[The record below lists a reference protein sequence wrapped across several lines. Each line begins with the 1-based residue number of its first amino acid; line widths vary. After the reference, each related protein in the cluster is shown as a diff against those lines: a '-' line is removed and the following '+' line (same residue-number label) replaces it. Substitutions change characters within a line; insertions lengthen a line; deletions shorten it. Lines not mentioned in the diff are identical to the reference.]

1 MRSAEIVGRVIP
13 FFLAKIPDHE
23 LAGVRVRARPRANEA
38 AGASRRSFQFSAG
51 AVRMGSS
58 ESVAASTV
66 SAGRLA
72 AISRSAGERF
82 RPRRQSQPPIS
93 RHSTPAMTS
102 SPNLYP
108 QLLDLGL
115 PRGLL
120 PLVVPREAGQHR
132 LSSRL
137 LPGGNQVR
145 MHIVAGRQLR
155 HRRFLAKRLQRDL
168 RLQLSRVT
176 LSLPWHSRRYCR
188 VSGRR
193 ARRYSGS

>member
-1 MRSAEIVGRVIP
+1 MILTVYEDRARVVWQARADPQRKQQLTCTTRVTYRVDWSQESKSRSAEIVGRVIP

-102 SPNLYP
+102 SPIFTRSSLTS
-108 QLLDLGL
+108 
-115 PRGLL
+115 
-120 PLVVPREAGQHR
+120 VSREASCHSWFPEKPASTVCR
-132 LSSRL
+132 AVFF
-137 LPGGNQVR
+137 QVA
-145 MHIVAGRQLR
+145 I
-155 HRRFLAKRLQRDL
+155 RFGCT
-168 RLQLSRVT
+168 S
-176 LSLPWHSRRYCR
+176 
-188 VSGRR
+188 
-193 ARRYSGS
+193 